1 MWAPRTA
8 ALSLWE
14 EVQLLPG
21 FGLYLEGVGNGR
33 ALSPPRLKNMG
44 RTILELAVAVV
55 KRDAVRRPGVDHSSV
70 SAPARARRVSK
81 LGLQRVGRHRLPP
94 AAPVVRLLLH
104 GGRGGLGVLT
114 F

>member
-55 KRDAVRRPGVDHSSV
+55 KRDAVRRPGVDHSNV

-81 LGLQRVGRHRLPP
+81 DCSELEGIACHLQR
-94 AAPVVRLLLH
+94 LLCVSSSM
-104 GGRGGLGVLT
+104 GGWGVS
-114 F
+114 